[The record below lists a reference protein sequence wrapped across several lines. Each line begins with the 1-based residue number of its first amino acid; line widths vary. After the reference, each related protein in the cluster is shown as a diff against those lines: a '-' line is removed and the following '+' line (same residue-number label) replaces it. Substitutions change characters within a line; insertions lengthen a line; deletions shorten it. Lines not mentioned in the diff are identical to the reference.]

1 MLNYA
6 NLNDIEFE
14 YLCKDIMQRIL
25 GMQLRSFAQGK
36 DGGIDLT
43 NDIRSKDIVVQIK
56 HYNKSG
62 VHQLISSLKKE
73 VAKVEEL
80 KPKQYYVC
88 CSISLSPERVL
99 EIYNMFSEYMDSDK
113 NILTLNEIDGFLKN
127 AENQD
132 ILKKHY
138 KLWLDSTGILEDVL
152 NDDIFV
158 DCEVLLSDI
167 ETQKSLF
174 VPTQPYYE
182 ALKCLEKQKT
192 LFIIGDPGVGKTM
205 TSKMLVLNFAAQ
217 GYRVRY
223 VTNSADLSALKKSL
237 SMDKERREIILVD
250 DCLGQA
256 YFSMKENQ
264 ENELLS
270 LIKYVNMSKSKL
282 LILNSRV
289 TIYKETQKR
298 KPDLIRSFENKEY
311 DIFVLNM
318 SNMTAIDKAKILYN
332 HLKAKNLPA
341 EYYSDIRKDKRYLDI
356 VNHDNYNPRL
366 IEYISL
372 PTRYELIQ
380 PDAYFEYV
388 IKSLNNPWDIWNDEY
403 EYRIQKVDRIL
414 VMETYSFSD
423 YEVDI
428 DLVREG
434 FERKISEDDTIDKTI
449 NQFESAIERLN
460 GSLIKVV
467 DYKGKKC
474 LTVANPSIND
484 YLRGR
489 LKLNNYERNYLIERA
504 FHYYQIKQ
512 LLSYKEYN
520 DWIEVNVTN
529 QNIKK
534 YEFKDEGE
542 KNRIIATIIAKK
554 HIKEYSYKQNIIDF
568 IFLNQNLKF
577 EKYPWYNIDKIKLEF
592 LSEDLYDFYNL
603 KNNFEKSELII
614 DVLESND
621 IISMISLINYL
632 DDVLKDE
639 YESFLPMFEE
649 LICDAILFY
658 CDNISIEDL
667 DISVLSI
674 MEMFDDDDY
683 FDKESAVEYC
693 NEEAKTALIKDLTS
707 EIYKLPFDTSNIIK
721 YLNGLQF
728 EVSGIELL
736 IDKYIETPPYDYEE
750 EIEDTED
757 DNDIAYIFERECY

>member
-1 MLNYA
+1 M
-6 NLNDIEFE
+6 
-14 YLCKDIMQRIL
+14 
-25 GMQLRSFAQGK
+25 
-36 DGGIDLT
+36 
-43 NDIRSKDIVVQIK
+43 
-56 HYNKSG
+56 
-62 VHQLISSLKKE
+62 
-73 VAKVEEL
+73 
-80 KPKQYYVC
+80 
-88 CSISLSPERVL
+88 
-99 EIYNMFSEYMDSDK
+99 
-113 NILTLNEIDGFLKN
+113 
-127 AENQD
+127 
-132 ILKKHY
+132 
-138 KLWLDSTGILEDVL
+138 DSTGILEDVL

-658 CDNISIEDL
+658 CDNISIEDI